1 MKLTALSPFV
11 IFISLVS
18 AQGGLAQS
26 DTLPAGK
33 SHKPSMSGTQP
44 APPPMIM
51 PGVQLNTSF
60 STLPA
65 QSPSVGKAA
74 PAWLRTKTS
83 GSPMYVIDGK
93 SATAAQLKA
102 IRQLDVASVNVLDG
116 DRATAL
122 YGKNARDGLVIIT
135 TRKAV
140 NR

>member
-1 MKLTALSPFV
+1 
-11 IFISLVS
+11 
-18 AQGGLAQS
+18 
-26 DTLPAGK
+26 
-33 SHKPSMSGTQP
+33 
-44 APPPMIM
+44 
-51 PGVQLNTSF
+51 
-60 STLPA
+60 
-65 QSPSVGKAA
+65 
-74 PAWLRTKTS
+74 
-83 GSPMYVIDGK
+83 MYVIDGK